1 MRGRRPLGG
10 ETEARRGRASPPGGS
25 RALGAVLR
33 GGSGATP
40 GILPPPARPQPG
52 LFLAARSQTGWDES
66 EAGGGDVGGPEPLQQ
81 GGGRDG
87 RDGGVGRAQPRGAAA
102 RLRDASAPPGPVP
115 MGAGGDAQR
124 SAPASVSLSPG
135 CSPGR
140 AAALLPRETPAP
152 PPPGHPRPFLI
163 ASGRLFCLANPYP
176 LLCKPLSIAL
186 QTLISARLTLSRGG
200 VGRADGKRG

>member
-10 ETEARRGRASPPGGS
+10 ETEARCGCASPPGGS
-25 RALGAVLR
+25 RALKAMLQ

-40 GILPPPARPQPG
+40 GILPPPARPQLG

-66 EAGGGDVGGPEPLQQ
+66 EAGGGDVGGPELLQQ
-81 GGGRDG
+81 GDGRDGRGGRDG
-87 RDGGVGRAQPRGAAA
+87 DVGRAQPRGAAA
-102 RLRDASAPPGPVP
+102 LLRNASAPPGPVP

-124 SAPASVSLSPG
+124 SAPASVSLTPG

-140 AAALLPRETPAP
+140 AAALLPRQTPAP
-152 PPPGHPRPFLI
+152 PWPPSSLPY
-163 ASGRLFCLANPYP
+163 CLRVP
-176 LLCKPLSIAL
+176 LLHCKPLSIAL
-186 QTLISARLTLSRGG
+186 QILINARLRLSRGG